1 MRLRGLRERCSG
13 RFERLQRSRWAHIV
27 FQMGIFLKG
36 FDGILEVVG
45 GFVLLS
51 ISRETITHVMY
62 ILLQPEFAEDPND
75 WLATRL
81 LQWTL
86 HLSAGTQ
93 IFAVVYLLVH
103 GIIKL
108 VIVAALQLSQLW
120 AYWLAGIVF
129 SLFVVYQL
137 GHFFYNHSITM
148 LVLTVVDL
156 VIIILLPPEYRH
168 LKLEIQERKKG
179 DWRSEGE

>member
-1 MRLRGLRERCSG
+1 MRLHRLRERWSD
-13 RFERLQRSRWAHIV
+13 RFERLERSRWAHII
-27 FQMGIFLKG
+27 FRIGIFLKG

-51 ISRETITHVMY
+51 INRETITHIMY
-62 ILLQPEFAEDPND
+62 VLLQPEFAEDPND

-81 LQWTL
+81 LRWTL
-86 HLSAGTQ
+86 HLSTGTQ
-93 IFAVVYLLVH
+93 IFAIAYLLVH

-108 VIVAALQLSQLW
+108 VIVGAIWLSQLW

-137 GHFFYNHSITM
+137 GHFFYTHSIAM
-148 LVLTVVDL
+148 LVLTAVDL
-156 VIIILLPPEYRH
+156 VIIVLLPPEHRR
-168 LKLEIQERKKG
+168 LKLEIQERGKKL
-179 DWRSEGE
+179 